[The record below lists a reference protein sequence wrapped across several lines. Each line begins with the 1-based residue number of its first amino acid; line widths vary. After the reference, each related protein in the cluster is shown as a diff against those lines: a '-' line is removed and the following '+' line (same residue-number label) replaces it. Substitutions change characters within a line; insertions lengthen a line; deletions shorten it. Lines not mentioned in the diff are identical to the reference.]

1 MTEEEQKK
9 TFGKNLSYYV
19 AQSGKEQKQIAKELG
34 YEVTTFNTWCKGK
47 IIPRAGK
54 IQHIADYF
62 HIGKS
67 FLLDDREQLLKDAY
81 IKNSNHDR
89 LINLYDSLNESGQ
102 EHVDSYISYV
112 ASDRKYQ
119 KNPLPI
125 LMAAHDDVVSEDETA
140 KLKDDLDN
148 L

>member
-1 MTEEEQKK
+1 MIIGERIKQIRIAQQLTEEELSKRMGYK
-9 TFGKNLSYYV
+9 HRSSINKIESSDKLTLTTVRKVAAALNVEPRDIMGWTEEKNRIEKLQNAYV
-19 AQSGKEQKQIAKELG
+19 ENYKHEKLMK
-34 YEVTTFNTWCKGK
+34 
-47 IIPRAGK
+47 
-54 IQHIADYF
+54 
-62 HIGKS
+62 
-67 FLLDDREQLLKDAY
+67 
-81 IKNSNHDR
+81 
-89 LINLYDSLNESGQ
+89 LYDSLNESGQ